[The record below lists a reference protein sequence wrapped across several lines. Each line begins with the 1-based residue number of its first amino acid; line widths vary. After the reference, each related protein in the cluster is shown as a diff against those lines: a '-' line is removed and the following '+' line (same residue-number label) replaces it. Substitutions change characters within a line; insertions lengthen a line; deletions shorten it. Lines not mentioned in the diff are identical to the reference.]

1 MEGFILGNILNE
13 DKIVKIKIDFEE
25 LKKNEIN
32 ESFLAMFAGT
42 IKSMMK
48 YIFAGPGGHVPRDFF
63 EFKGRRGDISSFAR
77 TLGNEKK
84 YLEAFKKNGLDHPDT
99 YKSKGALDKSIKN
112 FEKSTGLKWPYK

>member
-1 MEGFILGNILNE
+1 VEEFTLDNTLNE
-13 DKIVKIKIDFEE
+13 DKIVKIKIDLEE

-42 IKSMMK
+42 IKSIMK
-48 YIFAGPGGHVPRDFF
+48 YIFAPPGQHIPKNFF
-63 EFKGRRGDISSFAR
+63 EFKGRRGDLNSFAR

-84 YLEAFKKNGLDHPDT
+84 YLEAFKKHGLDHPDT
-99 YKSKGALDKSIKN
+99 YKSKSVLDKSIKN

>member
-1 MEGFILGNILNE
+1 MNNILNE
-13 DKIVKIKIDFEE
+13 DQIVKIKIDFDE
-25 LKKNEIN
+25 LRKNEIN

-48 YIFAGPGGHVPRDFF
+48 YIFATGPGSHVPKDFF

-84 YLEAFKKNGLDHPDT
+84 YLEAFKKNGLDHPET
-99 YKSKGALDKSIKN
+99 YRSKSVLDKSIKN